1 MTYYH
6 FYLIFQSEF
15 YDYRKLRDM
24 IISMNRQHSLV
35 ATWSGEAAHAVNA
48 TLDKKREE
56 IWRRMHS
63 DSRLSRGQVALD
75 SRAMAQS
82 DKDIKELLLACA
94 ERSRDPSLRR
104 FAKEFDWHVHVVDQ
118 VVEKEKEKPP
128 LSQINRKDMAGTAK
142 PPLSQINRKD
152 MAGAAKPLLS
162 QINRKDMAGTAK
174 PPLSQIYRKDVA
186 GKERQRVN
194 KGGSFF
200 WISTVSNQCCAIVGW
215 LVLNLAALP
224 SPVGLGFAFMVAGV
238 LIWVWLSG
246 SFVVKGLCVIL
257 VVIFLYCLQSFLMA
271 LSGCL

>member
-24 IISMNRQHSLV
+24 IISMNRQHSHI
-35 ATWSGEAAHAVNA
+35 ATWSDEAAHAVYA

-63 DSRLSRGQVALD
+63 DSRLSRGQVAFD
-75 SRAMAQS
+75 SRAMTQS

-128 LSQINRKDMAGTAK
+128 LSQI
-142 PPLSQINRKD
+142 SRKD
-152 MAGAAKPLLS
+152 MAGA
-162 QINRKDMAGTAK
+162 AK

-186 GKERQRVN
+186 GKERQHVN
-194 KGGSFF
+194 KGGSLF
-200 WISTVSNQCCAIVGW
+200 WISTVSNQCFVIVGW

-224 SPVGLGFAFMVAGV
+224 SPIGLGFAFMVAGA
-238 LIWVWLSG
+238 LFWVWLSG
-246 SFVVKGLCVIL
+246 AFVVKGLCVVL
-257 VVIFLYCLQSFLMA
+257 VVIFLYYLQSFLMA
-271 LSGCL
+271 LSACLI

>member
-15 YDYRKLRDM
+15 YDYRKLRGM
-24 IISMNRQHSLV
+24 VISMNREHSRM
-35 ATWSGEAAHAVNA
+35 ATLSGKAADAVYA
-48 TLDKKREE
+48 TLDKKKEE

-104 FAKEFDWHVHVVDQ
+104 FAEEFDWHVHVVDQ
-118 VVEKEKEKPP
+118 VVEKEKK
-128 LSQINRKDMAGTAK
+128 AK

-152 MAGAAKPLLS
+152 VTGEAKPPLS
-162 QINRKDMAGTAK
+162 QINRKDG
-174 PPLSQIYRKDVA
+174 A
-186 GKERQRVN
+186 GKERQYVN
-194 KGGSFF
+194 KGEIFF
-200 WISTVSNQCCAIVGW
+200 WFDLHCYIIVGS
-215 LVLNLAALP
+215 LVRNLADLP

-246 SFVVKGLCVIL
+246 GFVVKGLCVVL
-257 VVIFLYCLQSFLMA
+257 VVIFLYYLRLFLIDISCLT
-271 LSGCL
+271 

>member
-24 IISMNRQHSLV
+24 IISMNREHSRV
-35 ATWSGEAAHAVNA
+35 ATLSGEAADAVYA

-63 DSRLSRGQVALD
+63 DSRLSRGQVAFD
-75 SRAMAQS
+75 SRAMTQS

-152 MAGAAKPLLS
+152 MAGA
-162 QINRKDMAGTAK
+162 AK

>member
-24 IISMNRQHSLV
+24 IISMNREHSRV
-35 ATWSGEAAHAVNA
+35 ATLSGEAADAVYA

-104 FAKEFDWHVHVVDQ
+104 FAEEFDWHVHVVDQ
-118 VVEKEKEKPP
+118 VVEKEK
-128 LSQINRKDMAGTAK
+128 AK
-142 PPLSQINRKD
+142 PPLSQIN
-152 MAGAAKPLLS
+152 
-162 QINRKDMAGTAK
+162 
-174 PPLSQIYRKDVA
+174 RKDVA

-194 KGGSFF
+194 KGGSLFR
-200 WISTVSNQCCAIVGW
+200 ISAVSDQCFVIVGW
-215 LVLNLAALP
+215 LVLSLAALP

-238 LIWVWLSG
+238 LFWVWLSG
-246 SFVVKGLCVIL
+246 AFVVKGLCVVL
-257 VVIFLYCLQSFLMA
+257 VVIFLYYLQSFLMA
-271 LSGCL
+271 LSACLI

>member
-15 YDYRKLRDM
+15 YDYRKLRDI

-104 FAKEFDWHVHVVDQ
+104 FAEEFDWHVHVVDQ
-118 VVEKEKEKPP
+118 VVEKEKK
-128 LSQINRKDMAGTAK
+128 AK

-152 MAGAAKPLLS
+152 
-162 QINRKDMAGTAK
+162 
-174 PPLSQIYRKDVA
+174 VA
-186 GKERQRVN
+186 RKERQRVN

-200 WISTVSNQCCAIVGW
+200 WISTASDECSAIVGW

-238 LIWVWLSG
+238 LFWVWLSG
-246 SFVVKGLCVIL
+246 GFVVKGLCVVL
-257 VVIFLYCLQSFLMA
+257 VVIFLYSLRSFLIA
-271 LSGCL
+271 FSVYT